1 VKYKLEGGRCYL
13 SQGGYVFIGICLF
26 VCFSLLMAGLHKN
39 YLTDCHKILWKGGIW
54 ATEQTDPVPL
64 KLQPYGAIEILLL
77 LLLCPRPI
85 GQRH

>member
-1 VKYKLEGGRCYL
+1 
-13 SQGGYVFIGICLF
+13 
-26 VCFSLLMAGLHKN
+26 MAGLHKN
-39 YLTDCHKILWKGGIW
+39 YLTDCHKILWKGGIC

-77 LLLCPRPI
+77 LCPRPI